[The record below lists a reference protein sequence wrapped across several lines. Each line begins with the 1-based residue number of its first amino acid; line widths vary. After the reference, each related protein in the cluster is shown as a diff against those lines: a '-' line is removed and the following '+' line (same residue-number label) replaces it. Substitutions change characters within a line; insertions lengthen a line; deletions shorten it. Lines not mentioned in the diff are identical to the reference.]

1 VDEVYTLKVVGLN
14 TDITYVHGLCPRHMP
29 TPHADASHTIRPHF
43 SRPITPRRRPERLR
57 EIFSAFGFI
66 STIYYPVDLRTL
78 RTRDFALVRF
88 IEEKDA
94 REAQRRL
101 DGQDVGRYCLH
112 AHYHCITAL
121 RATHRRRSFPSSDLF
136 RAQRAAAG
144 VLLGTAEVLLKN
156 SFRHGATAQRQ
167 GKSRRAQEGHP
178 V

>member
-1 VDEVYTLKVVGLN
+1 V
-14 TDITYVHGLCPRHMP
+14 P
-29 TPHADASHTIRPHF
+29 TPHAAAAADASHTIRPDF

-112 AHYHCITAL
+112 IHYHYITVL
-121 RATHRRRSFPSSDLF
+121 RAPHRRHSFPSSALF
-136 RAQRAAAG
+136 RAQRAVASFF
-144 VLLGTAEVLLKN
+144 LGTAAVLLKN
-156 SFRHGATAQRQ
+156 PVRHGAAAQRQ